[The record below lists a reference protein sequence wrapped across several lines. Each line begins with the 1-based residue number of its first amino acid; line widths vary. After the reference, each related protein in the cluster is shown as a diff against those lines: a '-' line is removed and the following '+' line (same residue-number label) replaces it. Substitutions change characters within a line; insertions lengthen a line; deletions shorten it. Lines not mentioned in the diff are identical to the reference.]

1 MEYRFVY
8 LKQILINMENNL
20 KKNTIDLGVKLGTLL
35 FVVTAVIYTIDI
47 KLFTNFTTMLAYMIP
62 ALAFSLYSVFSARKL
77 QNQIISFK
85 EAFIAYF
92 LCIAIGYLIVTMGNI
107 ALFKFI
113 DPAAA
118 DLIHEEIMIASKEM
132 LENFGAP
139 SDVVSATMDEMQNN
153 HSFSYAAIFQNYA
166 NALLRNAIFGLI
178 IAAIFKK
185 S

>member
-1 MEYRFVY
+1 MET
-8 LKQILINMENNL
+8 NM
-20 KKNTIDLGVKLGTLL
+20 KKNTIDIGIKLGTLL
-35 FVVTAVIYTIDI
+35 FIITALVYVIDV
-47 KLFTNFTTMLAYMIP
+47 KLFTNPYLMLAFMLPTLI
-62 ALAFSLYSVFSARKL
+62 FSIYSVISARKI
-77 QNQIISFK
+77 QNQVISFK

-113 DPAAA
+113 DPGAA

-132 LENFGAP
+132 LENFVTP
-139 SDVVSATMDEMQNN
+139 SDIVTATMDEMQNN
-153 HSFSYAAIFQNYA
+153 HSFSYVAIFQNYA

>member
-1 MEYRFVY
+1 MET
-8 LKQILINMENNL
+8 NL

-35 FVVTAVIYTIDI
+35 FIVTAVIYVIDI

-62 ALAFSLYSVFSARKL
+62 ALAFSIYSVISARKL

-113 DPAAA
+113 DPGAA
-118 DLIHEEIMIASKEM
+118 DLIHEEIMIVSKEM
-132 LENFGAP
+132 LENFGTP
-139 SDVVSATMDEMQNN
+139 SRLKFFYTQ
-153 HSFSYAAIFQNYA
+153 I
-166 NALLRNAIFGLI
+166 
-178 IAAIFKK
+178 K
-185 S
+185 

>member
-1 MEYRFVY
+1 MET
-8 LKQILINMENNL
+8 NL

-35 FVVTAVIYTIDI
+35 FIVTAVIYVIDI

-62 ALAFSLYSVFSARKL
+62 ALAFSIYSVISARKL

-113 DPAAA
+113 DPGAA

-132 LENFGAP
+132 LENFGTP
-139 SDVVSATMDEMQNN
+139 SDVISATMDEMQNN

-178 IAAIFKK
+178 IAGIFKK